1 MYLYILTLKHMWKK
15 EKELDLDLTVALKN
29 LAKTMVKFNRICET
43 ELFLL
48 RGFDESELE
57 EIRFNSNISVFVE
70 WKQRLKLKQN
80 YKIKI
85 IFKTRW

>member
-1 MYLYILTLKHMWKK
+1 MWKK

-57 EIRFNSNISVFVE
+57 EIKFNSNISVFVE
-70 WKQRLKLKQN
+70 
-80 YKIKI
+80 
-85 IFKTRW
+85 